1 MLTLPLAIAALTA
14 GAAGGI
20 HCVGMCGGISSL
32 LSKAGQ
38 KQRLTRGNIFPVT
51 FVNQGRGITAANAA
65 NMRSELTYQA
75 LLQGGRITSYM
86 LIGAVLGGMG
96 AAGLA
101 FKSSLPVQQIM
112 FFIGNLALIVLG
124 LRLLG
129 VLPQSQFIKQSLGQ
143 LYGLFS
149 RVLPSMQQVSRHP
162 FFLGMSWGCLPC
174 GLLYSVVPF
183 SLLAGDAWSG
193 AILMLLFGLSALP
206 HLLLAQKLVLA
217 ANNKHL
223 SIVIK
228 SAGGGVLMM
237 FGVLGLWYFDMKSM
251 PAFLCLLPAS

>member
-1 MLTLPLAIAALTA
+1 
-14 GAAGGI
+14 
-20 HCVGMCGGISSL
+20 
-32 LSKAGQ
+32 
-38 KQRLTRGNIFPVT
+38 
-51 FVNQGRGITAANAA
+51 
-65 NMRSELTYQA
+65 
-75 LLQGGRITSYM
+75 M

-101 FKSSLPVQQIM
+101 FKTYLPVQQIM
-112 FFIGNLALIVLG
+112 YIIGNLALIALG

-129 VLPQSQFIKQSLGQ
+129 ILPHSQFIKQRLGR
-143 LYGLFS
+143 LHDLLS
-149 RVLPSMQQVSRHP
+149 RILPSLQLASRHP
-162 FFLGMSWGCLPC
+162 FFLGLSWGCLPC

-206 HLLLAQKLVLA
+206 HLLLTQKLILA
-217 ANNKHL
+217 KNNKRV
-223 SIVIK
+223 SGMIK
-228 SAGGGVLMM
+228 SAGACLLIL